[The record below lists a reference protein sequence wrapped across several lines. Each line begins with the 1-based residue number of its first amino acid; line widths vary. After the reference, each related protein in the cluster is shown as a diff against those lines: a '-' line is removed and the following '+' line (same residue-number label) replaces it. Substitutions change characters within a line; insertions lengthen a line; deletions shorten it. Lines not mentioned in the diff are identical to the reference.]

1 MTSYLTFLDFQSLK
15 PFKVSALPDYCT
27 KYLHEVTFNL
37 SEIENRSQ
45 ILFLQLVCHSFEVK
59 KKSPIKFRFLIE
71 KKCWHQDKY
80 YVVLVIFLF
89 VSRQCKKHNFTYFQN
104 QSIFVSKTIEKR
116 GGTQILSGP
125 RTLVELLK
133 IPNNQG

>member
-59 KKSPIKFRFLIE
+59 KKSPIKFRFLIK

-89 VSRQCKKHNFTYFQN
+89 VSR
-104 QSIFVSKTIEKR
+104 
-116 GGTQILSGP
+116 
-125 RTLVELLK
+125 
-133 IPNNQG
+133 

>member
-45 ILFLQLVCHSFEVK
+45 ILFLQLFCHSFEIK

-71 KKCWHQDKY
+71 KNAGIRINTMLC
-80 YVVLVIFLF
+80 
-89 VSRQCKKHNFTYFQN
+89 
-104 QSIFVSKTIEKR
+104 
-116 GGTQILSGP
+116 
-125 RTLVELLK
+125 
-133 IPNNQG
+133 